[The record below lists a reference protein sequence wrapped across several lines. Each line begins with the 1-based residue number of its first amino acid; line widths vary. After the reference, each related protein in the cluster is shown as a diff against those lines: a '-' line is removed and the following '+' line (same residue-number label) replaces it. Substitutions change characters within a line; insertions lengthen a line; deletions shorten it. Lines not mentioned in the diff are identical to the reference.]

1 MGNQP
6 TDNDASE
13 DEDVEEELEGEG
25 EDFDEVMMQAE
36 IAVEYCRHQV
46 VLKEIAQTLPHSK
59 LSSAQQLGWDNQVRI
74 DLSDE

>member
-36 IAVEYCRHQV
+36 IAVKYCRHQV
-46 VLKEIAQTLPHSK
+46 VLKEIAQNLTAL
-59 LSSAQQLGWDNQVRI
+59 
-74 DLSDE
+74 